1 MLNLIK
7 ILKAVYIPIYVD
19 YFQNLMDLTCL
30 KSVKNLG
37 ILFGLQWTFIFL
49 HGLCVKLDAVCVRH
63 INVEFQYLK
72 F

>member
-1 MLNLIK
+1 
-7 ILKAVYIPIYVD
+7 
-19 YFQNLMDLTCL
+19 QNLMDLTCL

-49 HGLCVKLDAVCVRH
+49 HGSCVKLDAVYVRH
-63 INVEFQYLK
+63 IKVEFQYLK